1 MYQKLPSD
9 PFIIEMDPVLKLW
22 LYEQWVG
29 DQRDDAELAK
39 NHAYLLGSFTN
50 PEAVQQMLN
59 SNTHESSDEDFEES
73 LKLVTDFKMETLPQ
87 QQKTPE
93 RRRRRKASLVVP
105 TKQG

>member
-9 PFIIEMDPVLKLW
+9 SFITDMDPVLKLW

-29 DQRDDAELAK
+29 DQRDDADLAK

-50 PEAVQQMLN
+50 PEAVQQLLS

-73 LKLVTDFKMETLPQ
+73 LKLVTDFKMELPQQ
-87 QQKTPE
+87 QQKTPG
-93 RRRRRKASLVVP
+93 RRRRKASLKENP
-105 TKQG
+105 PKKS